1 MSNIMSQIS
10 NMQKPLATTRQ
21 MDVFKFIIK
30 NIEKKHVAPTIPE
43 ISKKLKIN
51 SYSVVHRHL
60 RELQKKGYL
69 YREKGKR
76 QSMILLRKL
85 DGSSII

>member
-1 MSNIMSQIS
+1 MTTIS
-10 NMQKPLATTRQ
+10 NMQRSLATTRQ

-30 NIEKKHVAPTIPE
+30 NIKQKHVAPTIPE
-43 ISKKLKIN
+43 ISKKLKIK
-51 SYSVVHRHL
+51 SKSVVHRHL
-60 RELQKKGYL
+60 RELQKKGYI

-76 QSMILLRKL
+76 QSMIVLRKL

>member
-1 MSNIMSQIS
+1 MNNIMSQIS
-10 NMQKPLATTRQ
+10 NMQRSLATTRQ
-21 MDVFKFIIK
+21 MDVFKFINK
-30 NIEKKHVAPTIPE
+30 HIEKKHVAPTIPE

-76 QSMILLRKL
+76 QSMIVLRKL

>member
-1 MSNIMSQIS
+1 MTTIS
-10 NMQKPLATTRQ
+10 NMQRSLATTRQ

-43 ISKKLKIN
+43 ISKKLKIK
-51 SYSVVHRHL
+51 SKSVVHRHL
-60 RELQKKGYL
+60 RELQKKGYI

-76 QSMILLRKL
+76 QSMIVLRKL

>member
-1 MSNIMSQIS
+1 MNNIMSQIS

-21 MDVFKFIIK
+21 MEVFKFINK
-30 NIEKKHVAPTIPE
+30 HIEKKHVAPTILE
-43 ISKKLKIN
+43 IGKKLKLA
-51 SYSVVHRHL
+51 SPSVVHRHL
-60 RELQKKGYL
+60 RELQKKGYIH
-69 YREKGKR
+69 REKGKR

>member
-1 MSNIMSQIS
+1 MNNIMTTIS
-10 NMQKPLATTRQ
+10 NMQRSLATTRQ

-76 QSMILLRKL
+76 QSMIVLRKL
-85 DGSSII
+85 DGTSII

>member
-1 MSNIMSQIS
+1 MNNIMTTIS
-10 NMQKPLATTRQ
+10 NMQRSLATTRQ

-43 ISKKLKIN
+43 ISKKLKIK
-51 SYSVVHRHL
+51 SKSVVHRHL
-60 RELQKKGYL
+60 RELQKKGYI

-76 QSMILLRKL
+76 QSMIVLRKL